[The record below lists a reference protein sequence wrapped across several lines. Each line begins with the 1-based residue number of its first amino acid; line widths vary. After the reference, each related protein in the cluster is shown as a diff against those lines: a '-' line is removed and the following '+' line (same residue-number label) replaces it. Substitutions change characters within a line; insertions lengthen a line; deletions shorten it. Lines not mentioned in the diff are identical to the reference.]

1 MNACELNII
10 YDLSVVQQALQRAA
24 GVPLWPSLGPNRCGR
39 VHITSPVDAFPLRW
53 FRQVFQV
60 PHYLAAIRSVDEAV
74 VIGVALSLSSS
85 AFVLQLLTERGELT
99 TKFGSAT
106 LGILLAQ
113 VTGPARLLIDLRTAC
128 Q

>member
-1 MNACELNII
+1 M
-10 YDLSVVQQALQRAA
+10 
-24 GVPLWPSLGPNRCGR
+24 
-39 VHITSPVDAFPLRW
+39 
-53 FRQVFQV
+53 

-113 VTGPARLLIDLRTAC
+113 VTGDL
-128 Q
+128 